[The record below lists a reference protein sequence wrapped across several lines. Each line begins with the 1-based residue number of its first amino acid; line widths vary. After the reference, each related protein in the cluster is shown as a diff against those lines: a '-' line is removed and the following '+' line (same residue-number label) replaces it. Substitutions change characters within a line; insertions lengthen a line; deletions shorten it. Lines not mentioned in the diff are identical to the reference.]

1 MKRILII
8 FAHPAI
14 QKSRI
19 NRKLIDAVS
28 GLEWITVNN
37 LYENYPD
44 FYIDVIKEQQLLM
57 LHDIVIWHHPF
68 YWYSPPALL
77 KEWFDL
83 VLQHGFAYGKE
94 GRALEGKDAIS
105 VITTGGQ
112 KEVYTKEGL
121 HGHTVIQFL
130 APIKQSASLCKMNYL
145 PPFVVHGSYTILKD
159 ETEQYAEQYKNLLIN
174 LRDEKY
180 NRNDFLTAE
189 YANELTGKHV

>member
-19 NRKLIDAVS
+19 NRKMIDAVS
-28 GLEWITVNN
+28 GLEWVTVNN

-44 FYIDVIKEQQLLM
+44 FYIDIIKEQQLLM
-57 LHDIVIWHHPF
+57 LHDIIVWHHPF
-68 YWYSPPALL
+68 YWYSMPALL

-83 VLQHGFAYGKE
+83 VLQHDFAYGKK

-105 VITTGGQ
+105 VLTTGGK
-112 KEVYTKEGL
+112 KEVYSKEGQ
-121 HGHTVIQFL
+121 HRHTINQFL
-130 APIKQSASLCKMNYL
+130 TPIKQSAALCRMNYL
-145 PPFVVHGSYTILKD
+145 PPFVAHGTYSISD
-159 ETEQYAEQYKNLLIN
+159 AEAEHHVEQYKTLITN

-180 NRNDFLTAE
+180 TGNDFVTVE
-189 YANELTGKHV
+189 YANELTEKHA